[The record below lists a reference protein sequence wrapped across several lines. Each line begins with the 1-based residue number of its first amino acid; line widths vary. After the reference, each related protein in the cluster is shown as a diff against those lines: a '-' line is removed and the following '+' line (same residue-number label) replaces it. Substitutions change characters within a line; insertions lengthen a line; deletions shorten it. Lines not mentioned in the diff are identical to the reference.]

1 MDLILFLQ
9 HSTVEMDYS
18 EWYIRLNNKNEKH
31 IAMITDN
38 GLRLYYRNIN
48 GLLGILHLQ
57 YCNYDFL
64 FRYMGSYISF
74 TFVNNNRFVHETYA
88 DLK

>member
-9 HSTVEMDYS
+9 HNTVEMDYS
-18 EWYIRLNNKNEKH
+18 EWYVRLNNKNEKH
-31 IAMITDN
+31 IAMITGN

-48 GLLGILHLQ
+48 SLLGILHLQ
-57 YCNYDFL
+57 YCNYNFFMHTDN
-64 FRYMGSYISF
+64 YISF
-74 TFVNNNRFVHETYA
+74 TFANNNRFVHEIHV

>member
-9 HSTVEMDYS
+9 HNTVEIDAC
-18 EWYIRLNNKNEKH
+18 EWCIRFNNKNKDSM
-31 IAMITDN
+31 AMITDN
-38 GLRLYYRNIN
+38 GFKMYYGNIN
-48 GLLGILHLQ
+48 SLLGILHLQ

-64 FRYMGSYISF
+64 FKYMGNYISF
-74 TFVNNNRFVHETYA
+74 TFVNNNRFVHKIYA